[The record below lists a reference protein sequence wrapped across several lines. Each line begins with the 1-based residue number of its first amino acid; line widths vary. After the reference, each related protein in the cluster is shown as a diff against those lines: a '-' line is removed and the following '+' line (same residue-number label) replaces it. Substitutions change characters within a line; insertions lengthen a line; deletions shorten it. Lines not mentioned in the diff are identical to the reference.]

1 MNHEVS
7 SAAVC
12 SIVVIEMI
20 GYPDKPVAEQAQ
32 MRSRFTR
39 ILGTALAGVRRE
51 ARIVL
56 DTADGAAI
64 TFIEDAG
71 DALRCAARVRDAL
84 VTAGT
89 SALALRGGIHCGPV
103 MLIGEPGTPPNL
115 VGDGLGV
122 AQRVAAFAG
131 VGRVFA
137 SRAFVDALTNRHDAY
152 RRLFEPAG
160 VRTDAQLREHEV
172 FVLPDGPLPDRPDSR
187 PDSGFAAGE
196 PSLSPLAGLLS
207 RPRLATA
214 LTVGAILLV
223 AVVIRASLP
232 GQDGTAAN
240 GGHAGVVQTPPAAPL
255 RPGRDVERDEPA
267 DAVRLGT
274 LRVNVLPWGEVSL
287 AGANHG
293 AAPPEREITLAP
305 GLHVLEIRNP
315 AFAMH
320 KQQVEVRAGEE
331 TRIRH
336 DFRQ

>member
-7 SAAVC
+7 SAAAC

-32 MRSRFTR
+32 MRLRFNQL
-39 ILGTALAGVRRE
+39 LGTALAGVRQE

-64 TFIEDAG
+64 TFIEDPD
-71 DALRCAARVRDAL
+71 DALRCAARARDA
-84 VTAGT
+84 VMTAGT
-89 SALALRGGIHCGPV
+89 AALTLRSGIHCGPV
-103 MLIGEPGTPPNL
+103 MLIGEPGMPPNL

-122 AQRVAAFAG
+122 AQRVAGFAG

-137 SRAFVDALTNRHDAY
+137 SRAFVDALASRHDAY
-152 RRLFEPAG
+152 RQLFEPAG

-172 FVLPDGPLPDRPDSR
+172 FILPDGPLPDRPGSP
-187 PDSGFAAGE
+187 PDGGFVSSE
-196 PSLSPLAGLLS
+196 PSMPPLAGLLA
-207 RPRLATA
+207 RPPLATA
-214 LTVGAILLV
+214 LAVAAILLV
-223 AVVIRASLP
+223 AVVIRAALP
-232 GQDGTAAN
+232 GQDDTAAN
-240 GGHAGVVQTPPAAPL
+240 DGHAGVVQTPGAATLGPD
-255 RPGRDVERDEPA
+255 RDVEGGEPA

-287 AGANHG
+287 GGADHG
-293 AAPPEREITLAP
+293 AAPPEREIMLAP

-315 AFAMH
+315 AFAPH

>member
-7 SAAVC
+7 SAAFC

-39 ILGTALAGVRRE
+39 ILGTALAGVRQD

-64 TFIEDAG
+64 TFIEDPD
-71 DALRCAARVRDAL
+71 DALRCAARVRDAI

-89 SALALRGGIHCGPV
+89 AVLALRSGIHCGPV
-103 MLIGEPGTPPNL
+103 MLIGEPGMPPNL

-122 AQRVAAFAG
+122 AQRVAGFAG
-131 VGRVFA
+131 GGRVFA
-137 SRAFVDALTNRHDAY
+137 SRAFVDALALRHDVY
-152 RRLFEPAG
+152 RQLFEPGG

-172 FVLPDGPLPDRPDSR
+172 FILPDGPLPERPDSP
-187 PDSGFAAGE
+187 PDGGSASGE
-196 PSLSPLAGLLS
+196 PSMPPLTGLLS
-207 RPRLATA
+207 RPPLATA
-214 LTVGAILLV
+214 LTVATILLV
-223 AVVIRASLP
+223 AVAIRAALP
-232 GQDGTAAN
+232 GRHGTAAN
-240 GGHAGVVQTPPAAPL
+240 DGHAGVVQTPTTAPL
-255 RPGRDVERDEPA
+255 RPGRDAEGGEPA

-287 AGANHG
+287 GGADHG
-293 AAPPEREITLAP
+293 AAPPEREIMLAP

-315 AFAMH
+315 AFAPH

>member
-32 MRSRFTR
+32 MRSRFTQ
-39 ILGTALAGVRRE
+39 ILVTALAGVRQE

-64 TFIEDAG
+64 TFIEDPE
-71 DALRCAARVRDAL
+71 DALRCAVRVRDA
-84 VTAGT
+84 VVPAGT
-89 SALALRGGIHCGPV
+89 AALALRSGIHCGPV
-103 MLIGEPGTPPNL
+103 MLIGEPGMPPNI

-122 AQRVAAFAG
+122 AQRVAGFAG
-131 VGRVFA
+131 GGRVFA
-137 SRAFVDALTNRHDAY
+137 SRAFVDALANRHDAY
-152 RRLFEPAG
+152 RQVFEPAG

-172 FVLPDGPLPDRPDSR
+172 FILPDGPLPDRPDSA
-187 PDSGFAAGE
+187 PDGGFACGE
-196 PSLSPLAGLLS
+196 PSMPPRAGLLS
-207 RPRLATA
+207 RPPLATA
-214 LTVGAILLV
+214 LTVAAILLI
-223 AVVIRASLP
+223 AVVIRATLP
-232 GQDGTAAN
+232 VPDGTAAN
-240 GGHAGVVQTPPAAPL
+240 DGHAGVVQPPMAAPL
-255 RPGRDVERDEPA
+255 FPSRDVEGGEPA
-267 DAVRLGT
+267 DAVQLGT

-287 AGANHG
+287 GGAVHG
-293 AAPPEREITLAP
+293 AAPPEREIMLAP

-315 AFAMH
+315 AFAPH
-320 KQQVEVRAGEE
+320 KQQVEVRAGKE